1 MKTANNDRLI
11 LSKLMCLLAVLALTC
26 TGAPA
31 AAGDDTFEALQ
42 IGTRMYT
49 NVTVTTK
56 AQDYVFIVHSAG
68 MENIKVAE
76 LPREIREQLGYRT
89 QPEKAA
95 SSGVSEWAKQTL
107 NAGELSQVKELE
119 QAWREHGAGRMQEI
133 VAAPVIIAALAGI
146 ALVCHLVFSFCA
158 MLICRKAGI
167 EPGILVWLPVLQL
180 IPLIQASG
188 MSRLWFLA
196 WFVPVLNI
204 VAQIIWS
211 FKIVKARGKS
221 GWVTLFLLL
230 PLTNVLAFFYLAFSD
245 GGKKEKTGPP
255 APQIMTL
262 EAV

>member
-1 MKTANNDRLI
+1 MKTANIDRLI
-11 LSKLMCLLAVLALTC
+11 LSKLMCLLVALALTRAA
-26 TGAPA
+26 APA
-31 AAGDDTFEALQ
+31 AGGEETFEVLQ

-56 AQDYVFIVHSAG
+56 ALDYVFIVHSSG
-68 MENIKVAE
+68 MENVKLAD
-76 LPREIREQLGYRT
+76 LSPEIREQLGYRT
-89 QPEKAA
+89 QPQK
-95 SSGVSEWAKQTL
+95 STSTGVSDWARQTL
-107 NAGELSQVKELE
+107 NTGELSQMKELE
-119 QAWREHGAGRMQEI
+119 QAWREHASGRMQEI
-133 VAAPVIIAALAGI
+133 VAAPVVIAALTAI

-158 MLICRKAGI
+158 MLICRKAGV

-180 IPLIQASG
+180 IPLIHASG

-196 WFVPVLNI
+196 WFVPLLNI
-204 VAQIIWS
+204 VAQVIWS
-211 FKIVKARGKS
+211 VKIVKARGKS

-230 PLTNVLAFFYLAFSD
+230 PLTNILAFFYLAFSD